1 MKVAEML
8 RRGAILVP
16 LDAPDLKWA
25 LTSTF
30 RAVSGVSDEVAEQLA
45 ADLVGGASGEIHRV
59 HERVVVALAESDA
72 VEKIC
77 AVIGVS
83 PVGFT
88 ADETDAASGMSA
100 DETGAGKAGAGGA
113 GAGDAPRDEP
123 DSEAL
128 LVLITPRRF
137 VSLRDQMLPTLKR
150 FFREEER
157 VAPILNA
164 RSADEV
170 MRVVGFMDLDPHQSL
185 LVEDVVEPI
194 QYRVYPDTPYSEVVD
209 LMIRRELQAVPV
221 VGEDYEFLGV
231 ITTGDAMKELVSR
244 ARVESVGGSSAPAR
258 AEPTAREIM
267 TRTVM
272 CVSEEQSLIE
282 AASIM
287 VNRDVEQLP
296 VIRAGEMVGFLT
308 RGEVLRWLFPDTS
321 VKQEE

>member
-8 RRGAILVP
+8 RHGAILVP

-25 LTSTF
+25 LTNTF
-30 RAVSGVSDEVAEQLA
+30 RAVSGVSDELAEKLA
-45 ADLVGGASGEIHRV
+45 ADLVRGASGEIHRV

-88 ADETDAASGMSA
+88 ADDTDAASGVDA
-100 DETGAGKAGAGGA
+100 TEAGAGGA
-113 GAGDAPRDEP
+113 PRDKP

-128 LVLITPRRF
+128 LVLVTPRRF
-137 VSLRDQMLPTLKR
+137 VTLRDQMLPTLKR

-157 VAPILNA
+157 VAQILNA
-164 RSADEV
+164 QSADDV
-170 MRVVGFMDLDPHQSL
+170 VRVAGFLDLDPHQSL
-185 LVEDVVEPI
+185 LVEDVVETI
-194 QYRVYPDTPYSEVVD
+194 QYRVYPDTPCSEVVD
-209 LMIRRELQAVPV
+209 LMVRRELQAVPV

-231 ITTGDAMKELVSR
+231 ITTGDAMKELVSQAR
-244 ARVESVGGSSAPAR
+244 AESVGGSSATAR
-258 AEPTAREIM
+258 EEPTAREIM

-308 RGEVLRWLFPDTS
+308 RVEVLRWLFPGTAF
-321 VKQEE
+321 KQEE

>member
-1 MKVAEML
+1 MAE
-8 RRGAILVP
+8 
-16 LDAPDLKWA
+16 K
-25 LTSTF
+25 
-30 RAVSGVSDEVAEQLA
+30 LA
-45 ADLVGGASGEIHRV
+45 ADLVGGVSGEIYRV

-83 PVGFT
+83 PIGFMV
-88 ADETDAASGMSA
+88 DETDATSGV
-100 DETGAGKAGAGGA
+100 GAAEAGAGGA
-113 GAGDAPRDEP
+113 PRGEP

-157 VAPILNA
+157 VEPILNA
-164 RSADEV
+164 RSPDDV
-170 MRVVGFMDLDPHQSL
+170 VRVAGFMDLDPHQSL

-209 LMIRRELQAVPV
+209 LMVRRELQAVPV

-231 ITTGDAMKELVSR
+231 ITTRDAMKELVSQAR
-244 ARVESVGGSSAPAR
+244 AESVGGSSATGR
-258 AEPTAREIM
+258 DEPTAREIM
-267 TRTVM
+267 TRSVM

-282 AASIM
+282 AGSIM

-308 RGEVLRWLFPDTS
+308 RGEVLRWLFPVHRS
-321 VKQEE
+321 SQRNKLR